1 MCKPRSVD
9 FSCTSSKLCHQAFI
23 DSMEKFNN
31 FLNYKELIW
40 SVLYVRFIMF
50 LTETK
55 TIFISKYMED
65 YRIPQRPQV
74 RGLPSCHILLTK
86 PDPLL

>member
-1 MCKPRSVD
+1 
-9 FSCTSSKLCHQAFI
+9 
-23 DSMEKFNN
+23 MEKFNN

-74 RGLPSCHILLTK
+74 RGLPPATYCLLSLTHFYSCQ
-86 PDPLL
+86 PLMR